1 MRRPL
6 AVAVALL
13 LALTA
18 AAPTAALAHQGNP
31 NMKSVVRSLQPHV
44 DGVSLQVL
52 SGDDRFQ
59 LTNRSEETVLV
70 QGYDKEPYAR
80 ITPDGTVAVNHNSP
94 AFYLNTDRYGV
105 VTVPRK
111 ASAQATPDWHVLDKT
126 GVFEWHDH
134 RMHYMSRDVP
144 PIVKDKTQRTKIF
157 DYDIPLKIGAEQGE
171 ILGTLWWAPSK
182 DGGAPMGAIA
192 AFVVVLLAG
201 IAAVVVVR
209 RRRGR
214 PDEPDGDDE
223 DGGDGAP
230 QPAAA
235 AREAW

>member
-1 MRRPL
+1 MRRP
-6 AVAVALL
+6 VAVVVAL

-31 NMKSVVRSLQPHV
+31 NMKSVVRALQPRV
-44 DGVSLQVL
+44 DGISLQVL

-59 LTNRSEETVLV
+59 LTNRSKETVLV
-70 QGYDKEPYAR
+70 QGYDQEPYAR

-94 AFYLNTDRYGV
+94 AFYLNTDRYGA
-105 VTVPRK
+105 VTVPK
-111 ASAQATPDWHVLDKT
+111 TASARATPDWHVLDKT

-144 PIVKDKTQRTKIF
+144 PIVKDKSQRTKVF
-157 DYDIPLKIGAEQGE
+157 DYDIPIKLGATQGQ

-182 DGGAPMGAIA
+182 DGGAPVGAIV
-192 AFVVVLLAG
+192 AFLVVLLG
-201 IAAVVVVR
+201 GVAAVVVVR
-209 RRRGR
+209 RRRG
-214 PDEPDGDDE
+214 PDEPDGDE
-223 DGGDGAP
+223 DGGGGAP
-230 QPAAA
+230 GASQPAAA

>member
-6 AVAVALL
+6 AAAVAL

-31 NMKSVVRSLQPHV
+31 NMKSVVRALQPHV
-44 DGVSLQVL
+44 PGISLQVL

-59 LTNRSEETVLV
+59 LTNRSKETVLV
-70 QGYDKEPYAR
+70 QGYDQEPFAR

-94 AFYLNTDRYGV
+94 AFYLNTDRYGA
-105 VTVPRK
+105 VTVPK
-111 ASAQATPDWHVLDKT
+111 TASARAMPDWQVLDKT

-144 PIVKDKTQRTKIF
+144 PIVKDKSQRTKVF
-157 DYDIPLKIGAEQGE
+157 DYDIPIKIGATQGQ
-171 ILGTLWWAPSK
+171 ILGTLWWAPPK
-182 DGGAPMGAIA
+182 GGGAPVGAIV
-192 AFVVVLLAG
+192 AFLVLLLG
-201 IAAVVVVR
+201 GVVAVVAAR
-209 RRRGR
+209 RRRG
-214 PDEPDGDDE
+214 PGEPGEEDGDGS
-223 DGGDGAP
+223 DGEPAP
-230 QPAAA
+230 PAAA